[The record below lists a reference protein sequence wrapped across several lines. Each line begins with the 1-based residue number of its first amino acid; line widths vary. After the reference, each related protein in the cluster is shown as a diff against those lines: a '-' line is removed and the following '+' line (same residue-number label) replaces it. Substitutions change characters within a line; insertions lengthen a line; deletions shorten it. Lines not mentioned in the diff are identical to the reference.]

1 MRGVSLREAPLA
13 LLLAATLL
21 AHPPA
26 AAQQPFTAATNLV
39 VVPVVAVDSKG
50 ATIADL
56 TVDDFKVTED
66 GNPVEIQS
74 FVAPA
79 DGSVTGEDGRFIV
92 VALDN
97 LLTPAEI
104 AYRVKDIAR
113 MFVAKLGPRDVMS
126 IISIN
131 GGKATTTTNPE
142 ALRAAIDRFTPA
154 FGEQTMTAAQMGAH
168 GLRMITSLTEQVT
181 KAAHRRKVFVFIGGA
196 AMFSPLE
203 RSAFGGPQAGVSLEW
218 QDAVRA
224 TTRHN
229 VAVYV
234 IDPRG
239 LSGPPNDWSE
249 SFAAETG
256 GDAWGRT
263 NNFRGAVD
271 RIWQEAGSYY
281 LLGYAAPIND
291 LKVHNIDV
299 KVARPGVTIRA
310 RRARG

>member
-1 MRGVSLREAPLA
+1 MVRGVSLREAPL
-13 LLLAATLL
+13 LLLAAASLL

-26 AAQQPFTAATNLV
+26 AAQQPFTASTNLV
-39 VVPVVAVDSKG
+39 VVPVVAVDSRG

-56 TVDDFKVTED
+56 TVDDFRVTED
-66 GNPVEIQS
+66 ENPVEIQS

-79 DGSVTGEDGRFIV
+79 AGSVTGEDGRFIV

-97 LLTPAEI
+97 LLTPAEL
-104 AYRVKDIAR
+104 AYRVKDIAK
-113 MFVAKLGPRDVMS
+113 MLVAKLGPRDVMS

-142 ALRAAIDRFTPA
+142 ALRAAINRFTPA
-154 FGEQTMTAAQMGAH
+154 FGEQTMLPGQMATH

-181 KAAHRRKVFVFIGGA
+181 EAAHRRKVFVFIGGA
-196 AMFSPLE
+196 AMFSPLDV
-203 RSAFGGPQAGVSLEW
+203 STAAGGTSPEW
-218 QDAVRA
+218 RDAVRA

-239 LSGPPNDWSE
+239 AAGPPNDWSE

-291 LKVHNIDV
+291 LKVHKIEV